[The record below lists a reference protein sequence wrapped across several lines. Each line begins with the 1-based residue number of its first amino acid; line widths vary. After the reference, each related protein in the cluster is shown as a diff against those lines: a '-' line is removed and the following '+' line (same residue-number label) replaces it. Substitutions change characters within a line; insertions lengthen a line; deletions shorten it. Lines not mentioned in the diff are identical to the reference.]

1 MIISHKSKHHFWSQ
15 LLLGMLAIFVL
26 PVGQELNYSSSV
38 GSENY
43 QNAQQQNAPQIL
55 TTVALLQQTR
65 QQQHQPQHAPLEA
78 ENLPQNEPH
87 FARST
92 FVSDAL
98 IRAGPQFI

>member
-26 PVGQELNYSSSV
+26 PAGQELNYSSSV

-55 TTVALLQQTR
+55 MTVALLQQTR
-65 QQQHQPQHAPLEA
+65 QLQHQPQHTPLNVEI
-78 ENLPQNEPH
+78 LPQNEPH
-87 FARST
+87 FARSP
-92 FVSDAL
+92 FVPNAP